1 MGSRLRVLLVEDEV
15 VVGLGLELVL
25 REQGYA
31 VVGFARDSRAAVVL
45 ARERRPDLALV
56 DVHLAD
62 GDTGPDVA
70 RSLTVLGI
78 LVVFM
83 TANVELLPQDFAG
96 ALGVMPKPVPEHVVA
111 GVAHY
116 VASLIHG
123 NPPERPPRGLI
134 LASGQF
140 PVR

>member
-1 MGSRLRVLLVEDEV
+1 MGRRLRVLLVEDEV

-25 REQGYA
+25 REQGHA

-45 ARERRPDLALV
+45 ARDRQPDLALV

-70 RSLTVLGI
+70 RALVVLGV

-111 GVAHY
+111 GVARY
-116 VASLIHG
+116 VADRMHG
-123 NPPERPPRGLI
+123 GTPERPPRGFI
-134 LASGQF
+134 LAPG
-140 PVR
+140 RAAIH